1 MRAPERPEPP
11 PWRPPPQP
19 QRRHRSTTIAWVAL
33 TAVLLAVGIT
43 SGTLTFLALR
53 GDDDEPASP
62 GSQQGITVAYG
73 ERLEVPGVIG
83 VRVLGVERIR
93 RLPPLHEGG
102 RPVSADGIWVVVKV
116 AVTNRTRGDQT
127 VSARVLEIEDDR
139 LIYTGGGGTAS
150 SQELFL
156 RSALHGRTLRPGQT
170 ATGALA
176 YDVPRRAKPKWLRV
190 PHSWAV
196 LDVDDPKVEVSY
208 AELEP

>member
-1 MRAPERPEPP
+1 MR
-11 PWRPPPQP
+11 
-19 QRRHRSTTIAWVAL
+19 RSGSTIAWVVL
-33 TAVLLAVGIT
+33 TAVLLAVGIAT
-43 SGTLTFLALR
+43 GTLTFLALR
-53 GDDDEPASP
+53 GDDDQPSSSAP
-62 GSQQGITVAYG
+62 QSQEGVTVAYR

-83 VRVLGVERIR
+83 VRVLRVDRLR
-93 RLPPLHEGG
+93 RLPPLHEGEK
-102 RPVSADGIWVVVKV
+102 PVSARGTWIVVTA
-116 AVTNRTRGDQT
+116 AVTNHTRRDQT

-156 RSALHGRTLRPGQT
+156 RAALHGRTLHPGET

-196 LDVDDPKVEVSY
+196 LDVDDPNVEVSY